1 MHYDWCPY
9 KGNEKTW
16 DAYKQTKGYM
26 KTQWESSHKQTK
38 ERGLGRKPICQNL
51 DLDLQPH
58 SSICNILFTHTHT
71 HTHIHTHTHTYI
83 RTYRL
88 PRWLSGKKSTWQAG
102 EVGLIPGLGRWPGD
116 GNGKPK
122 YSCLGNPMDRGA
134 WWAIVLGVP
143 KELDMT

>member
-1 MHYDWCPY
+1 MTGVLIKEMKRHEMLINRQKATWRH
-9 KGNEKTW
+9 NEK
-16 DAYKQTKGYM
+16 AAISKPRREVLGENQFA
-26 KTQWESSHKQTK
+26 KTLIWTYSLT
-38 ERGLGRKPICQNL
+38 
-51 DLDLQPH
+51 LQSVIFCLH
-58 SSICNILFTHTHT
+58 THTHT

-102 EVGLIPGLGRWPGD
+102 EMGLIPGLGRWPGD